1 MPIEI
6 TVDLYLLAI
15 NEVSE
20 AKETLKTT
28 AFLRVV
34 WNDAFLQWDPTNYGG
49 IKRAFWLQGD
59 VWKPDIALK
68 NSNLD
73 YKELGVQTL
82 NIINSN
88 DGNISWY
95 PFHVFESTCTIDIK
109 YFPFDYQTCYLK
121 FQAWSYWKS
130 EVFMVGRLHGI
141 EMTSF
146 EPNPSWEIIATS
158 WTIEDEYDDSTIS
171 FMLKIRRKPLF
182 FMLSVI
188 SPMIMLA
195 ILNLCV
201 FLLPCKSGEKAG
213 YAISVF
219 LAFAIFL
226 TIVSEQLPKNS
237 ESVSLIS
244 VFLIIQTICS
254 TLITIFAL
262 SLLRMSSFDETVAKP
277 RVLVCFMRCLKCK
290 SCHKG
295 PSDTPKRV
303 TRTSDESSTSDVE
316 YSWTEVVNFLDV
328 VLFVIF
334 ACIHV
339 GSALG
344 CFLPAQ
350 LHL

>member
-130 EVFMVGRLHGI
+130 E
-141 EMTSF
+141 
-146 EPNPSWEIIATS
+146 
-158 WTIEDEYDDSTIS
+158 
-171 FMLKIRRKPLF
+171 
-182 FMLSVI
+182 
-188 SPMIMLA
+188 
-195 ILNLCV
+195 
-201 FLLPCKSGEKAG
+201 
-213 YAISVF
+213 
-219 LAFAIFL
+219 
-226 TIVSEQLPKNS
+226 
-237 ESVSLIS
+237 
-244 VFLIIQTICS
+244 TICS